1 MEKLFKDYW
10 EGKIP
15 LVKSYWIGC
24 ILIPIAL
31 VIPILPALGGGRVS
45 DGYAM
50 FTVLW
55 FFAMTAANIYLL
67 IGGFRSATFYVKEKK
82 KKKQNSGWGIAAQ
95 VLIVLGGLRT
105 LGEFFKAIAS

>member
-10 EGKIP
+10 KGKVP

-31 VIPILPALGGGRVS
+31 IIPILPALGGGRVS

-67 IGGFRSATFYVKEKK
+67 IGGFRSATIYVATKK
-82 KKKQNSGWGIAAQ
+82 KNKQNSGWGIAAQ
-95 VLIVLGGLRT
+95 ILIVLGGIRT
-105 LGEFFKAIAS
+105 ALEFFKVLVN

>member
-10 EGKIP
+10 EGKVP

-55 FFAMTAANIYLL
+55 FFAMIAANIYLL
-67 IGGFRSATFYVKEKK
+67 IGGFRSATIYVAEKK

-95 VLIVLGGLRT
+95 ILIVLGGIRT
-105 LGEFFKAIAS
+105 ALEFFKVLAS

>member
-31 VIPILPALGGGRVS
+31 VIPILPALGDGRVS

-67 IGGFRSATFYVKEKK
+67 IGGFRSATLYVAAKK
-82 KKKQNSGWGIAAQ
+82 KKKQNSDWGIAARI
-95 VLIVLGGLRT
+95 LIVLGGIRT
-105 LGEFFKAIAS
+105 VLEFFKVLAS